1 MTNGTGGRGEVRVGR
16 RTLERRGPAG
26 RWRDVRGFG
35 LVLLMLVA
43 AAILVVLTLLR
54 VLGPAIGLGPATS
67 AVDALGRPLTV
78 DVPVDNVLAR
88 LPDGR
93 QARGSFWLRMRQQD
107 APGQL
112 VQIARSDRPTPTPE
126 PGPRPAGPVQGVSAE
141 ARTREAVNNA
151 LSGLRYDEMVGDAGK
166 DRLKSAIRDAVN
178 AALPQAPV
186 ERVYIRELLVQ

>member
-1 MTNGTGGRGEVRVGR
+1 MGRMAPTGDGTGGRGEVRVGR

-54 VLGPAIGLGPATS
+54 ILGPAIGLGPATS

-78 DVPVDNVLAR
+78 DVPV
-88 LPDGR
+88 
-93 QARGSFWLRMRQQD
+93 
-107 APGQL
+107 
-112 VQIARSDRPTPTPE
+112 
-126 PGPRPAGPVQGVSAE
+126 
-141 ARTREAVNNA
+141 NNA
-151 LSGLRYDEMVGDAGK
+151 MAGLRYDEMVGDAGK

-186 ERVYIRELLVQ
+186 EQVYIRELLV

>member
-1 MTNGTGGRGEVRVGR
+1 MKERTEVRIGR
-16 RTLERRGPAG
+16 RTLERRWPGD
-26 RWRDVRGFG
+26 RWRDVRGFW
-35 LVLLMLVA
+35 LVLLLLVA
-43 AAILVVLTLLR
+43 AAVLFVWTLAR
-54 VLGPAIGLGPATS
+54 VLGPAVGLGPIGRAGG
-67 AVDALGRPLTV
+67 VDALGRPLTV

-93 QARGSFWLRMRQQD
+93 QARGSFWLRMRQEA

-126 PGPRPAGPVQGVSAE
+126 PGARAPAPVRGTSAE
-141 ARTREAVNNA
+141 VRTREAVNNA
-151 LSGLRYDEMVGDAGK
+151 MAGLRYDEMVGDAGK

-186 ERVYIRELLVQ
+186 EQVYIRELLVQ